1 MKFNVAILSIRTQK
15 WKVAESSATRARR
28 AACCFCFPCMFL
40 NLGLFLRNWVFTR
53 QVLPRVAPKKLDLVD
68 RLVCFLDFKILARQE
83 ERWSSNSGSRVP
95 LQLLPCSE
103 YEDNTCSIGATSAYW
118 HPLVPTAIRLL
129 LRSSP
134 LVASSF
140 AVSTRNDPFHPVP
153 YSEHLSEHKASS
165 ILLAPSCRLI
175 PLSPRSTNIVIY
187 RVPLGNFNTLR
198 SSPAVSGRG
207 LPRRCVVS
215 TLRSTEPGTARFQ

>member
-1 MKFNVAILSIRTQK
+1 MAILSIRTQK

-129 LRSSP
+129 LRSPYLPGMTPSILFP
-134 LVASSF
+134 
-140 AVSTRNDPFHPVP
+140 TRNISRNTKHQAFCW
-153 YSEHLSEHKASS
+153 HLHVGSSLSAPDQPILSYIGCHWAIS
-165 ILLAPSCRLI
+165 ILCGRLRPS
-175 PLSPRSTNIVIY
+175 P
-187 RVPLGNFNTLR
+187 
-198 SSPAVSGRG
+198 
-207 LPRRCVVS
+207 VVVF
-215 TLRSTEPGTARFQ
+215 PGGA